1 MKKKIA
7 LILYPIAAFAIASCA
22 PTTTSVSS
30 NSSPQTKTQKRAMTA
45 AEKAALNA
53 REDRV
58 KAGKDWYVKRELG
71 QNPGP
76 MPHLSSLERE
86 LAYCDYK
93 LKTTVD
99 VDEIIHYMD
108 RGIAIRETL
117 KYDD

>member
-1 MKKKIA
+1 
-7 LILYPIAAFAIASCA
+7 
-22 PTTTSVSS
+22 
-30 NSSPQTKTQKRAMTA
+30 MTA